1 MSKKLKIYLKNDKD
15 KMVFLSSL
23 YMNYMWINKI
33 RWTVTLST
41 IFFLRAN
48 AMTII
53 NMKKCESEKEKI

>member
-15 KMVFLSSL
+15 KMVVLSSL

>member
-15 KMVFLSSL
+15 KMVVLSSL

-33 RWTVTLST
+33 RWTVNLST

>member
-41 IFFLRAN
+41 IFFLREN

>member
-15 KMVFLSSL
+15 KMVVLSSL

-48 AMTII
+48 AMTIV

>member
-15 KMVFLSSL
+15 KIVFLSSL

>member
-15 KMVFLSSL
+15 KIVVLSSL